1 TLVPDTFKMLLSQ
14 RRRWINS
21 TVHNLMQLVLVT
33 TTSYHRLPE
42 IYSVAI
48 NLTERECRHIHDAYI
63 KPHQGKSKCWIL
75 SDVVES

>member
-21 TVHNLMQLVLVT
+21 TVHKSHIMELVLVT

-42 IYSVAI
+42 IYSGRYQ
-48 NLTERECRHIHDAYI
+48 LD
-63 KPHQGKSKCWIL
+63 
-75 SDVVES
+75 